1 MTNTENNNPLS
12 ADELSLDEVRER
24 NEYLSSFLLESRIDT
39 LNRALDMRTEYLTV
53 MTENMFHA
61 QNASAI
67 VRHCEAFGVQN
78 IHTVEDLCPFL
89 PTLNIALGT
98 DKWIDVKRH
107 ATTTDA
113 IKDLRKEGY
122 RIIATTPHHK
132 SCTPETFDVKKGKF
146 VLVFGTEKTGVSEE
160 IMAEADEFLQIPMC
174 GMVDSL
180 NVSASAAILIYMLSQ
195 RMRLECDD
203 WHLSDE
209 KRTRTLYDWYRYAVR
224 DSEALLERKY
234 PKK

>member
-1 MTNTENNNPLS
+1 MK
-12 ADELSLDEVRER
+12 SLRE
-24 NEYLSSFLLESRIDT
+24 
-39 LNRALDMRTEYLTV
+39 
-53 MTENMFHA
+53 
-61 QNASAI
+61 Q
-67 VRHCEAFGVQN
+67 
-78 IHTVEDLCPFL
+78 
-89 PTLNIALGT
+89 
-98 DKWIDVKRH
+98 
-107 ATTTDA
+107 
-113 IKDLRKEGY
+113 GY

-146 VLVFGTEKTGVSEE
+146 ALVFGTEKTGVSKE
-160 IMAEADEFLQIPMC
+160 IMEEADEFLQIPMC

-209 KRTRTLYDWYRYAVR
+209 KYARTLYDWYRFAVR

-234 PKK
+234 GSK

>member
-1 MTNTENNNPLS
+1 MKMTNTENN
-12 ADELSLDEVRER
+12 LSLDELRER
-24 NEYLSSFLLESRIDT
+24 IEYLSSFLLESRIDT

-107 ATTTDA
+107 ATTADA
-113 IKDLRKEGY
+113 VKALRSEGY
-122 RIIATTPHHK
+122 RIIATTPHHQ

-195 RMRLECDD
+195 RMRLECND
-203 WHLSDE
+203 WQLSDE
-209 KRTRTLYDWYRYAVR
+209 VRTRILYNWYRYAVR

-234 PKK
+234 GTK

>member
-1 MTNTENNNPLS
+1 MKMTNTENN
-12 ADELSLDEVRER
+12 LSLEELRER
-24 NEYLSSFLLESRIDT
+24 IEYLSSFLLESRIDT
-39 LNRALDMRTEYLTV
+39 LTRALDMRTEYITV

-78 IHTVEDLCPFL
+78 IHTVEELCPFL

-98 DKWIDVKRH
+98 ERWIDINRH
-107 ATTTDA
+107 ATTADA
-113 IKDLRKEGY
+113 VKALREQGY
-122 RIIATTPHHK
+122 RIIATTPHHR

-146 VLVFGTEKTGVSEE
+146 ALVFGTEKTGVSEDILE
-160 IMAEADEFLQIPMC
+160 VADEYLQIPMC

-209 KRTRTLYDWYRYAVR
+209 KRTRTLYEWYRYAVR

-234 PKK
+234 STK

>member
-1 MTNTENNNPLS
+1 MKMTNTENN
-12 ADELSLDEVRER
+12 LSLEELRER
-24 NEYLSSFLLESRIDT
+24 IDYLSSFLLESRIDT
-39 LNRALDMRTEYLTV
+39 LTRALDMRTEYITV

-78 IHTVEDLCPFL
+78 IHTVEELCPFL

-98 DKWIDVKRH
+98 DKWIDINRH
-107 ATTTDA
+107 ATTADA
-113 IKDLRKEGY
+113 IKSLREQGY

-146 VLVFGTEKTGVSEE
+146 ALVFGTEKTGVSEE
-160 IMAEADEFLQIPMC
+160 ILAEADEYLQIPMC

-195 RMRLECDD
+195 RMRLECDNWQLPD
-203 WHLSDE
+203 
-209 KRTRTLYDWYRYAVR
+209 KVRTRILYDWYRFAVR

-234 PKK
+234 GSK

>member
-1 MTNTENNNPLS
+1 MTNTENNSPLS
-12 ADELSLDEVRER
+12 AEELSLNEVRER

-107 ATTTDA
+107 ATTADA

-195 RMRLECDD
+195 RMRLECDN

-209 KRTRTLYDWYRYAVR
+209 KRARTLYDWYRYAVR

>member
-1 MTNTENNNPLS
+1 MTNTENN
-12 ADELSLDEVRER
+12 LSLEELRER
-24 NEYLSSFLLESRIDT
+24 IDYLSSFLLESRIDT
-39 LNRALDMRTEYLTV
+39 LTRALDMRTEYITV

-78 IHTVEDLCPFL
+78 IHTVEELCPFL

-98 DKWIDVKRH
+98 DKWIDINRH
-107 ATTTDA
+107 ATTADA
-113 IKDLRKEGY
+113 IKSLREQGY

-132 SCTPETFDVKKGKF
+132 SCTPETFDVTKGKF

-160 IMAEADEFLQIPMC
+160 ILAEADEYLQIPMC

-195 RMRLECDD
+195 RMRLECEN
-203 WHLSDE
+203 WQLSEE
-209 KRTRTLYDWYRYAVR
+209 KYARTLYDWYRYAVR

-234 PKK
+234 STK

>member
-1 MTNTENNNPLS
+1 MTNTENN
-12 ADELSLDEVRER
+12 LSLEELRER
-24 NEYLSSFLLESRIDT
+24 IDYLSSFLLESRIDT
-39 LNRALDMRTEYLTV
+39 LTRALNMRTEYITV

-78 IHTVEDLCPFL
+78 IHTVEELCPFL

-98 DKWIDVKRH
+98 DKWIDINRH
-107 ATTTDA
+107 ATTVDA
-113 IKDLRKEGY
+113 VKSLREQGY

-146 VLVFGTEKTGVSEE
+146 ALVFGTEKTGVSKE
-160 IMAEADEFLQIPMC
+160 ILEEADEYLQIPMC

-195 RMRLECDD
+195 RMRLECED
-203 WHLSDE
+203 WHLSEE
-209 KRTRTLYDWYRYAVR
+209 KYARTLYDWYRFAVR

-234 PKK
+234 GSK

>member
-1 MTNTENNNPLS
+1 MTNIENN
-12 ADELSLDEVRER
+12 LSLDELRER
-24 NEYLSSFLLESRIDT
+24 IDYLSSFLLESRIDT
-39 LNRALDMRTEYLTV
+39 LTRALDMRTEYITV

-78 IHTVEDLCPFL
+78 IHTVEELCPFL

-98 DKWIDVKRH
+98 DKWIDINRH
-107 ATTTDA
+107 ATTADA
-113 IKDLRKEGY
+113 VKSLREQGY

-132 SCTPETFDVKKGKF
+132 SCTPETFDVAKGKF
-146 VLVFGTEKTGVSEE
+146 ALVFGTEKTGVSEE
-160 IMAEADEFLQIPMC
+160 ILAEADEFLQIPMC

-195 RMRLECDD
+195 RMRLECED
-203 WHLSDE
+203 WHLSEE
-209 KRTRTLYDWYRYAVR
+209 KYARTLYDWYRFAVR

-234 PKK
+234 GTK

>member
-1 MTNTENNNPLS
+1 MTNIENNI
-12 ADELSLDEVRER
+12 SLEECRER
-24 NEYLSSFLLESRIDT
+24 VEYLSEFLLASRVET
-39 LNRALDMRTEYLTV
+39 LNRALDMRTEYITV

-78 IHTVEDLCPFL
+78 IHTVEELCPFL

-98 DKWIDVKRH
+98 DKWIDINRH
-107 ATTTDA
+107 ATTADA
-113 IKDLRKEGY
+113 VKALREQGY

-132 SCTPETFDVKKGKF
+132 SCTPETFDVKRGKF
-146 VLVFGTEKTGVSEE
+146 ALVFGTEKTGVSAE
-160 IMAEADEFLQIPMC
+160 ILAEADEYLQIPMC

-195 RMRLECDD
+195 RMRLECED
-203 WHLSDE
+203 WRLSEE
-209 KRTRTLYDWYRYAVR
+209 KRIRILYDWYRYAVR
-224 DSEALLERKY
+224 DSEWLLERKY
-234 PKK
+234 GSK

>member
-1 MTNTENNNPLS
+1 MINTENNTPLS
-12 ADELSLDEVRER
+12 EINLSLEECRER
-24 NEYLSSFLLESRIDT
+24 VEYLSSFLLESRIET
-39 LNRALDMRTEYLTV
+39 LTRALDMRTDYITV

-78 IHTVEDLCPFL
+78 IHTVEELCPFL

-98 DKWIDVKRH
+98 DKWIDINHH
-107 ATTTDA
+107 ATTAEA
-113 IKDLRKEGY
+113 IAALRNEGY

-132 SCTPETFDVKKGKF
+132 SCTPETFDVTKGKF
-146 VLVFGTEKTGVSEE
+146 ALVFGTEKTGVSKEV
-160 IMAEADEFLQIPMC
+160 MAEADEFLQIPMC

-195 RMRLECDD
+195 RMRLECDN
-203 WHLSDE
+203 WRLSDE
-209 KRTRTLYDWYRYAVR
+209 RRTRTLYEWYRYAVR

-234 PKK
+234 QTK

>member
-1 MTNTENNNPLS
+1 MKMTNTENN
-12 ADELSLDEVRER
+12 LSLEELHER
-24 NEYLSSFLLESRIDT
+24 IDYLSSFLLESRTDT
-39 LNRALDMRTEYLTV
+39 LNRALDMRTEYITV

-78 IHTVEDLCPFL
+78 IHTVEELCPFL

-98 DKWIDVKRH
+98 DKWIDINRH
-107 ATTTDA
+107 ATTADA
-113 IKDLRKEGY
+113 VKALRAQGY

-146 VLVFGTEKTGVSEE
+146 ALVFGTEKTGVSED
-160 IMAEADEFLQIPMC
+160 ILAEADEYLQIPMC

-195 RMRLECDD
+195 RMRLECND
-203 WHLSDE
+203 WHLSE
-209 KRTRTLYDWYRYAVR
+209 EVRSRILYDWYRFAVR

-234 PKK
+234 GSK

>member
-1 MTNTENNNPLS
+1 M
-12 ADELSLDEVRER
+12 
-24 NEYLSSFLLESRIDT
+24 EYLSEFLLESRVET

-78 IHTVEDLCPFL
+78 IHTVEELCPFL

-98 DKWIDVKRH
+98 DKWIDINRH
-107 ATTTDA
+107 ATTADA
-113 IKDLRKEGY
+113 VKALREQGY

-132 SCTPETFDVKKGKF
+132 SCTPETFDVKRGKF
-146 VLVFGTEKTGVSEE
+146 ALVFGTEKTGVSEE
-160 IMAEADEFLQIPMC
+160 ILAEADEYLQIPMC

-195 RMRLECDD
+195 RMRLECED
-203 WHLSDE
+203 WRLSEE
-209 KRTRTLYDWYRYAVR
+209 KRIRILYDWYRYAVR
-224 DSEALLERKY
+224 DSEWLLERKY
-234 PKK
+234 GSK

>member
-1 MTNTENNNPLS
+1 MTNIENN
-12 ADELSLDEVRER
+12 LSLEECRER
-24 NEYLSSFLLESRIDT
+24 IEYLSSFLLESRIDT
-39 LNRALDMRTEYLTV
+39 LTRALDMRTEYITV

-78 IHTVEDLCPFL
+78 IHTVEELCPFL

-98 DKWIDVKRH
+98 DKWIDIKRH
-107 ATTTDA
+107 TTTADA
-113 IKDLRKEGY
+113 VKALRNDGY

-132 SCTPETFDVKKGKF
+132 SCTPETFDVTKGKF
-146 VLVFGTEKTGVSEE
+146 ALVFGTEKTGVSEE
-160 IMAEADEFLQIPMC
+160 ILAEADEFLQIPMC

-195 RMRLECDD
+195 RMRLECQD
-203 WHLSDE
+203 WYLSEE

-224 DSEALLERKY
+224 DSEALLEREFSTK
-234 PKK
+234 

>member
-1 MTNTENNNPLS
+1 MTNTENN
-12 ADELSLDEVRER
+12 LSLEELRER
-24 NEYLSSFLLESRIDT
+24 IDYLSSFLLESRIDT
-39 LNRALDMRTEYLTV
+39 LTRALDMRTEYITV

-78 IHTVEDLCPFL
+78 IHTVEELCPFL

-98 DKWIDVKRH
+98 DKWIDINRH
-107 ATTTDA
+107 ATTADA
-113 IKDLRKEGY
+113 IKSLREQGY

-146 VLVFGTEKTGVSEE
+146 ALVFGTEKTGVSEE
-160 IMAEADEFLQIPMC
+160 ILAEADEYLQIPMC

-195 RMRLECDD
+195 RMRLECDN
-203 WHLSDE
+203 WQLPDE
-209 KRTRTLYDWYRYAVR
+209 VRTRILYDWYRFAVR

-234 PKK
+234 GSK

>member
-1 MTNTENNNPLS
+1 MTNTANNLTI
-12 ADELSLDEVRER
+12 EECRER
-24 NEYLSSFLLESRIDT
+24 NAYLSTFLLESRIDT
-39 LNRALDMRTEYLTV
+39 LTRALDMRTEYITV

-78 IHTVEDLCPFL
+78 IHTVEELCPFL

-98 DKWIDVKRH
+98 DKWIDINRH
-107 ATTTDA
+107 ATTADA
-113 IKDLRKEGY
+113 VKALRSEGY
-122 RIIATTPHHK
+122 RIIATTPHRQ
-132 SCTPETFDVKKGKF
+132 SCTPETFDVTKGKF
-146 VLVFGTEKTGVSEE
+146 ALVFGTEKTGVSEE

-195 RMRLECDD
+195 RMRLECND
-203 WHLSDE
+203 WHLSDH
-209 KRTRTLYDWYRYAVR
+209 KRTRTLYDWYRFAVK
-224 DSEALLERKY
+224 DSEALLERKF
-234 PKK
+234 PTK

>member
-1 MTNTENNNPLS
+1 MKMTNTENN
-12 ADELSLDEVRER
+12 LSLDELRER
-24 NEYLSSFLLESRIDT
+24 IDYLSSFLLESRIDT

-107 ATTTDA
+107 ATTADA
-113 IKDLRKEGY
+113 VKALRSEGY
-122 RIIATTPHHK
+122 RIIATTPHHQ

-224 DSEALLERKY
+224 DSEALLERKFGS
-234 PKK
+234 K

>member
-1 MTNTENNNPLS
+1 MKMTNTENN
-12 ADELSLDEVRER
+12 LSLEELRER
-24 NEYLSSFLLESRIDT
+24 IDYLSSFLLESRIDT
-39 LNRALDMRTEYLTV
+39 LTRALNMRTEYITV

-78 IHTVEDLCPFL
+78 IHTVEELCPFL

-98 DKWIDVKRH
+98 DKWIDINRH
-107 ATTTDA
+107 ATTADA
-113 IKDLRKEGY
+113 VKSLREQGY

-132 SCTPETFDVKKGKF
+132 SCIPETFDVKKGKF
-146 VLVFGTEKTGVSEE
+146 ALVFGTEKTGVSKE
-160 IMAEADEFLQIPMC
+160 ILEEADEYVQIPMC

-195 RMRLECDD
+195 RMRLECED
-203 WHLSDE
+203 WHLSEE
-209 KRTRTLYDWYRYAVR
+209 KYARTLYDWYRYAVR

-234 PKK
+234 STK

>member
-1 MTNTENNNPLS
+1 MTNTENN
-12 ADELSLDEVRER
+12 LSLEELRER
-24 NEYLSSFLLESRIDT
+24 IDYLSSFLLESRIET
-39 LNRALDMRTEYLTV
+39 LTRALDMRTEYITV

-78 IHTVEDLCPFL
+78 IHTVEELCPFL

-98 DKWIDVKRH
+98 DKWIDINRH
-107 ATTTDA
+107 TTTADA
-113 IKDLRKEGY
+113 VKALRAQGY

-146 VLVFGTEKTGVSEE
+146 ALVFGTEKTGVSED
-160 IMAEADEFLQIPMC
+160 ILAEADEYLQIPMC

-195 RMRLECDD
+195 RMRLECND
-203 WHLSDE
+203 WHLSE
-209 KRTRTLYDWYRYAVR
+209 EVRSRILYDWYRFAVR

-234 PKK
+234 GSK